1 MNIDE
6 LTAKEIE
13 TLKVR
18 VHCLSQELWE
28 SKEYP
33 NRINTLIMLTAAAS
47 ELLLLE
53 TNQNARREGLKL
65 AKTVIDPDRYPGSDE
80 K

>member
-1 MNIDE
+1 MNTDE

-28 SKEYP
+28 CQEYP
-33 NRINTLIMLTAAAS
+33 NRINTLIMLSAATS

-53 TNQNARREGLKL
+53 TNLQARKEAFGKQSSEGE
-65 AKTVIDPDRYPGSDE
+65 P
-80 K
+80 